1 MSASRLVA
9 VWDLL
14 SRLVHNAH
22 RRSNVPRP
30 RIGCIV
36 EQRYLRQEMPRRVIR
51 LLRSEG
57 VDIDVL
63 CTAGGRFDPRRGV
76 FRAGDGGE
84 FDLNGY
90 DGVVAR
96 GRDALGLDMLC
107 YADAAGLPAINT
119 HAATQR
125 VRNKAHMAIELERA
139 GIAAAPTM
147 LAADVAALAELP
159 EEWFPLILKATYGDN
174 SQGLRVARRPED
186 LWDIHWGDDLVLAQH
201 YLPNQGFDLKLYV
214 CGERV
219 FAARK
224 PSPFNGDRSAP
235 AQPAQADAHMVDLAL
250 RCGRAFGL
258 EIYGVDTIET
268 SDGVAVIEVNEF
280 PNFTG
285 VPEAA
290 RHIVDHVLARIAGRV
305 AAPAAPAGAPRP
317 RSLESPCGA

>member
-1 MSASRLVA
+1 MDRV
-9 VWDLL
+9 
-14 SRLVHNAH
+14 
-22 RRSNVPRP
+22 

-36 EQRYLRQEMPRRVIR
+36 ERRYLRQEMPQGVIR
-51 LLRSEG
+51 LLRAEG
-57 VDIDVL
+57 VDTDVL
-63 CTAGGRFDPRRGV
+63 CTANGRFEPRRGV
-76 FRAGDGGE
+76 FRTGDGVE

-90 DGVVAR
+90 DGIVSR

-107 YADAAGLPAINT
+107 YADAVGLPAINT

-125 VRNKAHMAIELERA
+125 VRNKAQMAIELERA
-139 GIAAAPTM
+139 GIAAAPTI

-186 LWDIHWGDDLVLAQH
+186 LWDVHWADDLVLAQH

-219 FAARK
+219 FASRK
-224 PSPFNGDRSAP
+224 PSPFNGDRSAT
-235 AQPAQADAHMVDLAL
+235 ARSARADPHMVDLAM
-250 RCGRAFGL
+250 RCGQVFGL
-258 EIYGVDTIET
+258 EVYGVDAVET
-268 SDGVAVIEVNEF
+268 ADGIAVIEVNEF

-285 VPEAA
+285 VAEAA

-305 AAPAAPAGAPRP
+305 AAPTTLAGAPP
-317 RSLESPCGA
+317 R